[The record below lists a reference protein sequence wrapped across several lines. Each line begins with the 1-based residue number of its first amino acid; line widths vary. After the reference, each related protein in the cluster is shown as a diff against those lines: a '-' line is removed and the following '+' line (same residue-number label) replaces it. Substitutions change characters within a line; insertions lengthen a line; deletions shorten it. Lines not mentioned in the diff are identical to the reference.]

1 MIKEMGECIGNYFIL
16 NGEVVEVQKF
26 NNSMVYEGESVY
38 EVIRMKDGAP
48 YFFSDHCQRL
58 ESSVKLQGRDQLAGF
73 RMLKVAVRKLSSSQ
87 YFKEVN
93 LKLVFNYNSGEA
105 NWLIYFIKSIYP
117 GPQDYKN
124 GVKAIL
130 FHANRENPGS
140 KVINHNLRNEI
151 SEKLMLEKGYEALLV
166 NSENFITEGSRSNV
180 FFLRDKI
187 LSTAPDDYVLGG
199 ITRKHI
205 IEICHEEGI
214 ELVMKCVNVNELNDY
229 DAVIMTGTSP
239 AVLPFSQVGDM
250 KFDVSNE
257 LITFL
262 RNSYF
267 KKAEESRLAF
277 LRG

>member
-48 YFFSDHCQRL
+48 YFFSDHYQRL

-73 RMLKVAVRKLSSSQ
+73 SMLKVAVRKLSSSQ

-166 NSENFITEGSRSNV
+166 NSENCITEGSRSNV

-205 IEICHEEGI
+205 IEICHAEGI

-239 AVLPFSQVGDM
+239 AVLPLSQVGDM
-250 KFDVSNE
+250 KFDVSHE

>member
-58 ESSVKLQGRDQLAGF
+58 ERSVKLQERDQLAGF
-73 RMLKVAVRKLSSSQ
+73 SMLKVAVRKLSSSQ

-166 NSENFITEGSRSNV
+166 NSENCITEGSRSNV